1 MIYTFYLATGQA
13 PMSSPVIEMMGVHIF
28 NEICI
33 ILYIREHTKALVCP
47 CSLMSLIVPVA
58 WFEASVACR
67 CDNLTFGQPCDAASV
82 LDIVKIILTLMLLVA
97 KLSNTK

>member
-47 CSLMSLIVPVA
+47 CSLMSLIVL
-58 WFEASVACR
+58 
-67 CDNLTFGQPCDAASV
+67 DGFGLLHGLKPLGHAGV
-82 LDIVKIILTLMLLVA
+82 II
-97 KLSNTK
+97 